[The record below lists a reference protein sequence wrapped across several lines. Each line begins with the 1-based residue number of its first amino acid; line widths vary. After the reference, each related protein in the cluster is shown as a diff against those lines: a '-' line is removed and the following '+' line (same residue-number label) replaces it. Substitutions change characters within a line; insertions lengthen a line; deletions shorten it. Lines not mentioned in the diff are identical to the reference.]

1 MKLRPRQGQVL
12 VELIPY
18 ESETA
23 GGLTIPETAKRGDE
37 IGRMP
42 GQRAKVLRT
51 GVWPTT
57 KKGHLIPYEFKPGD
71 FVIVDPTAGNSL
83 SADNQRWKLYDYRSI
98 LGIVSE

>member
-1 MKLRPRQGQVL
+1 MKLRPKQGQVL

-23 GGLTIPETAKRGDE
+23 GGLTIPETAKRRDE

-42 GQRAKVLRT
+42 GQRAKVLSL

-57 KKGHLIPYEFKPGD
+57 KKGHLIPYEFKAGD
-71 FVIVDPTAGNSL
+71 VVFVDPTAGSNL
-83 SADNQRWKLYDYRSI
+83 AAEHKHWKLYDYRSI
-98 LGIVSE
+98 LGIVSG